1 MTNSGWDIR
10 RVYFYLVSFTTLIMI
25 IVGTSMFI
33 RSLVDVVMPPP
44 LYKPTIV
51 DYKMRVSDLQKG
63 SQLTK
68 AEAEK
73 MVQEEYTRQ
82 EIEQKRGRIRSLLNS
97 ISLLVV
103 ATPIYLYHWRWVV
116 KTETGH

>member
-44 LYKPTIV
+44 MYKPTVV
-51 DYKMRVSDLQKG
+51 DMKMRIAELQKG
-63 SQLTK
+63 NGLTA

-73 MVQEEYTRQ
+73 IVQEENNRM
-82 EIEQKRGRIRSLLNS
+82 EIDQKRSRVRSLLNS